1 MTNIINYEDDIFY
14 LTHIV
19 KKLADGIRLEIDPQT
34 FKERIAGEL
43 LFVNACTEQIFA
55 SLKQSQLKINRDTI
69 LKNMLRLNRHF
80 IRLLDDIIH
89 KNSPFAIHLQDHREK
104 LLSMR
109 NQHREFIQ
117 EIEDL
122 LSAIYKKGNGDQETI
137 SEEEMRILL
146 TNPEDDLPEI

>member
-69 LKNMLRLNRHF
+69 LKNML
-80 IRLLDDIIH
+80 LDDIIH
-89 KNSPFAIHLQDHREK
+89 KNSPFSIHLQDHREK